1 MSILQCYP
9 LLRSARVLVPVL
21 QSVSAWQL
29 YSQLGMLAI
38 NHICKPTAGRA
49 SSLLAAHCMLPIA
62 CCPFHLLPIPPST
75 SGYLT
80 SRYDCLHMLR

>member
-38 NHICKPTAGRA
+38 NHTCKPTAGRA
-49 SSLLAAHCMLPIA
+49 SSLLAAHCM
-62 CCPFHLLPIPPST
+62 LPIPPST